1 MFLKFYLTF
10 GEKLVILNVNQILK
24 YCFTIQEVST
34 MSTTISTKKIAV
46 CAMFAALTAIC
57 SQIAIPIPPIPINLA
72 LFAVH
77 LSGALLGAKFGL
89 FSQLAFVLLGAFGL
103 PVFQGF
109 SGGMGIITG
118 PTGGYIVGY
127 LVAAF
132 LVGLIC
138 ERWGRSFRK
147 LCIAMVIGV
156 AACYAFGT
164 VWFMMLTGK
173 GLVAALGMCVLPF
186 LPGDALKILGAAWLV
201 QGLRKPLAASGW
213 DLAN

>member
-10 GEKLVILNVNQILK
+10 GEKLVILNVNQISK
-24 YCFTIQEVST
+24 YWFTIQEVST

-118 PTGGYIVGY
+118 PTG
-127 LVAAF
+127 
-132 LVGLIC
+132 
-138 ERWGRSFRK
+138 
-147 LCIAMVIGV
+147 
-156 AACYAFGT
+156 
-164 VWFMMLTGK
+164 K

-186 LPGDALKILGAAWLV
+186 LPGDALKILGATWLV

-213 DLAN
+213 NLAN